1 MQYLKEKKQDF
12 VTDSTNLE
20 DDALRN
26 KIRHHVVPLLE
37 SINPAASENIALSAK
52 YIRQAKSILESM
64 DSISTSDSYRKVIY
78 IPKVSVMNAPSPEFI
93 LHKEL
98 GRYGFHGN
106 AIDDICES
114 LFSQDRGVG
123 KIWKTKTI

>member
-1 MQYLKEKKQDF
+1 M
-12 VTDSTNLE
+12 E

-64 DSISTSDSYRKVIY
+64 DSISITDSYRKVIY

-98 GRYGFHGN
+98 GRYGFM
-106 AIDDICES
+106 AMS
-114 LFSQDRGVG
+114 LMTSVKASSVWIVVSVKFG
-123 KIWKTKTI
+123 KRRLYDSHRQRTAVDL